1 MTNNMSKE
9 EMKAFIANVNR
20 MNKDS
25 GCPLEIAMDILGGKW
40 RMRCIGVIA
49 AKDACRFGEIKRELP
64 GITNTMLTN
73 TLRDLE
79 QIGLIRREQFN
90 EIPPH
95 VEYSLT
101 KAGEELFP
109 GIYEWTK
116 WSVKYIDYLK
126 GFQEG

>member
-101 KAGEELFP
+101 KAGELGLLTLIWWFSARLE
-109 GIYEWTK
+109 
-116 WSVKYIDYLK
+116 
-126 GFQEG
+126 